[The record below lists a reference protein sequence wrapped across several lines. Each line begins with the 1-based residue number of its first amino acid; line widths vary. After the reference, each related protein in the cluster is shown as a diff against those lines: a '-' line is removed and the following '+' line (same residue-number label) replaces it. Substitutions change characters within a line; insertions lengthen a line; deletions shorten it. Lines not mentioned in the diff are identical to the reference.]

1 MEVGLAEVKPF
12 NRLMILL
19 LLQLLRK
26 YLLKQSNCK
35 SKKEAR
41 FNARFKNH

>member
-1 MEVGLAEVKPF
+1 MEVGLAEVKLF